1 MEDVKRLCWSLLA
14 GLTLLPAQT
23 PERVIALGGETHHVQ
38 GIALVDGRFM
48 VTSVDRQSRE
58 GWLMEFDGDGKRVRE
73 LKIHDGAMYHPGGFD
88 VDGES
93 VWIPVAE
100 YRPNSRSVIQRR
112 SAGNFELM
120 SSFAVPDHV
129 GAVAAGGD
137 RLYLANWDARTI
149 YEYSFDGKLIRA
161 RANPTAYRFQDLKM
175 RYGVLVGSAPAG
187 KGEKGG
193 GAVVWMDPETL
204 AVTGI
209 RPVGRTDRGVP
220 LVQEGLELRDGRVY
234 LLPEDTPSRVFV
246 YGLLEFTAAP

>member
-1 MEDVKRLCWSLLA
+1 MVDVKRLCLSVLA
-14 GLTLLPAQT
+14 GLSLLPAQT
-23 PERVIALGGETHHVQ
+23 PERVVALEGETYHVQ
-38 GIALVDGRFM
+38 GVAVVEGRFL
-48 VTSVDRQSRE
+48 VTSVDRVARE
-58 GWLMEFDGDGKRVRE
+58 GWLMEFDGEGKRLRE
-73 LKIHDGAMYHPGGFD
+73 VKVHDGAMYHPGGFD
-88 VDGES
+88 VDGET

-100 YRPNSRSVIQRR
+100 YRPKSRSVIQRR
-112 SAGNFELM
+112 RIETFEM
-120 SSFAVPDHV
+120 TSSFAVPDHI
-129 GAVAAGGD
+129 GAVAVGSD

-161 RANPTAYRFQDLKM
+161 RANATAHRFQDLKM

-187 KGEKGG
+187 NGKKGG

-204 AVTGI
+204 AVTGV
-209 RPVGRTDRGVP
+209 RRVGRTDRGVP